1 MENHSYIKIHLQVSE
16 YKLHHEKRL
25 NYNRLN
31 GTFHYITITTRLPT
45 AVYPKIGGFIEL
57 RRRRPFSLSN
67 DSRPMFLDEHRHSSS
82 ETPHGASL
90 SFFAHWN
97 SSISTRATIQKQKQ
111 QQQRHN
117 NDRTRRFHNR
127 AIATRTLNKLIGNSI
142 DDGSAAACP
151 NTATCRFLA
160 PGKRSALPRRDH
172 TASCSQTERLVLP
185 PRQGGEKNL
194 GFACRFQTN
203 STTYLTISTSS
214 LLFPR
219 GMDS

>member
-1 MENHSYIKIHLQVSE
+1 MDSSSFDVVHFPC
-16 YKLHHEKRL
+16 R
-25 NYNRLN
+25 
-31 GTFHYITITTRLPT
+31 TIPDRC
-45 AVYPKIGGFIEL
+45 
-57 RRRRPFSLSN
+57 S
-67 DSRPMFLDEHRHSSS
+67 LDEHRHSSS

-90 SFFAHWN
+90 PFFAHWN
-97 SSISTRATIQKQKQ
+97 SSISTRATIQKQKQQ

-142 DDGSAAACP
+142 APLPVLIRQLVVSWLLARGLRYHVEIIRPPVRKRRGS
-151 NTATCRFLA
+151 
-160 PGKRSALPRRDH
+160 S
-172 TASCSQTERLVLP
+172 S
-185 PRQGGEKNL
+185 RQDRGEKNL

-219 GMDS
+219 RMDS